1 MSTIILIFFDF
12 IFIFVFI
19 IYFLFSFVFLLSIYN
34 TNIIQNEKLVPTTPL
49 EMLQMIRLFN
59 THKIEMVRNA
69 VRNFYEAESLF
80 KVIYSGEAYNFMEAN
95 RTQWEHL
102 IALSDSGY
110 RRCSHSLCPL

>member
-59 THKIEMVRNA
+59 THNIEMVGNA
-69 VRNFYEAESLF
+69 VRNF
-80 KVIYSGEAYNFMEAN
+80 
-95 RTQWEHL
+95 
-102 IALSDSGY
+102 
-110 RRCSHSLCPL
+110 